1 MKLRLTILAALGV
14 ALAVYLL
21 KYVGWHAVLSAAVA
35 IGWAGFAV
43 FCLCTLGLF
52 LLLGAAWHVLLPEA
66 LRPPLALFI
75 RARMVRD
82 SSAEV
87 LPFSQLGGIA
97 LGVRAA
103 ILQGLSPPL
112 ASASM
117 IVDVTTEMLA
127 QIAYTALGLAILVA
141 RVPASSRVASL
152 TAACMIGLGVAAIAV
167 VLFIAVQ
174 RHGRRIAAKLAA
186 PVLRGAGETLSGV
199 GAVLEATYRSP
210 ERVAL
215 SAAYHLVA
223 WIASGMAVWLGFR
236 LIGARVDLAAVI
248 AIESLVY
255 AIRSAAM
262 FVPNALGVQEGA
274 YVILA
279 PLFGV
284 GPDVA
289 LAVSMLK
296 RARDVV
302 VGVPVLLMWQAAES
316 QRALAAGAT
325 GPTDGG

>member
-1 MKLRLTILAALGV
+1 MKVRVAILAALGV
-14 ALAVYLL
+14 ALALYLL

-35 IGWAGFAV
+35 MGWAGFAV
-43 FCLCTLGLF
+43 FCLCALGLF

-66 LRPPLALFI
+66 VRPPLAVFI

-82 SSAEV
+82 ASAEV

-103 ILQGLSPPL
+103 ILQGLQPPL

-117 IVDVTTEMLA
+117 VVDITTEMLA
-127 QIAYTALGLAILVA
+127 QIGYTALGLAILAA

-152 TAACMIGLGVAAIAV
+152 TAACMIGLGLAAIAAG
-167 VLFIAVQ
+167 LFVAVQ
-174 RHGRRIAAKLAA
+174 RHGRGIAAKIAA
-186 PVLRGAGETLSGV
+186 PLLRGAGQTLSGV
-199 GAVLEATYRSP
+199 GAALEATYRSP
-210 ERVAL
+210 VRIVLSVAL
-215 SAAYHLVA
+215 HFAA
-223 WIASGMAVWLGFR
+223 WIASGMAAWLGFR

-255 AIRSAAM
+255 AIRSAAVL
-262 FVPNALGVQEGA
+262 VPNALGVQEGA

-289 LAVSMLK
+289 LAVSVLK
-296 RARDVV
+296 RARDVA

-316 QRALAAGAT
+316 QRALAAG
-325 GPTDGG
+325 PTDAH

>member
-1 MKLRLTILAALGV
+1 MRLRVAALAALGL
-14 ALAVYLL
+14 ALALYLL
-21 KYVGWHAVLSAAVA
+21 KYVGWHAVLSAALA

-43 FCLCTLGLF
+43 FCLCALGLF
-52 LLLGAAWHVLLPEA
+52 FVLGAAWQVLLPDA
-66 LRPPLALFI
+66 ASAPLALFI

-82 SSAEV
+82 ASAEV

-117 IVDVTTEMLA
+117 IVDVTTEMVA
-127 QIAYTALGLAILVA
+127 QILYTALGLAILAVQ
-141 RVPASSRVASL
+141 VPASSRATSL
-152 TAACMIGLGVAAIAV
+152 TTASIIGLVLAAIAA

-174 RHGRRIAAKLAA
+174 RQGRRIAARLAA
-186 PVLRGAGETLSGV
+186 SVLRGAGQTIN
-199 GAVLEATYRSP
+199 GAVAALEAIYRSP
-210 ERVAL
+210 TRISVSVIL
-215 SAAYHLVA
+215 HLAA

-236 LIGARVDLAAVI
+236 LIGVRVDLTSVI

-255 AIRSAAM
+255 AIRSAAAL
-262 FVPNALGVQEGA
+262 VPNALGVQEGA

-279 PLFGV
+279 PLFGIA
-284 GPDVA
+284 PEVA

-296 RARDVV
+296 RARDVA

-316 QRALAAGAT
+316 QRALAAG
-325 GPTDGG
+325 PTDAR